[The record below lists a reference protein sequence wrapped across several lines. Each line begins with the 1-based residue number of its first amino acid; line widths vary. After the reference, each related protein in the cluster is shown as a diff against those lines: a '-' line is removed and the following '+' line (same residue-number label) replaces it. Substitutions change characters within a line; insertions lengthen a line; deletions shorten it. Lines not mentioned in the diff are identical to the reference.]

1 MIHPTDPTLMFEQ
14 WAEIQETSV
23 KNSLKSMEMFQK
35 RAEKMADQFWDQ
47 TRWAGEKFSDVLM
60 DWGNAYKTG
69 YENLH
74 KVLVPACAAPPK
86 SEAPDTD
93 PAGE

>member
-1 MIHPTDPTLMFEQ
+1 
-14 WAEIQETSV
+14 
-23 KNSLKSMEMFQK
+23 
-35 RAEKMADQFWDQ
+35 
-47 TRWAGEKFSDVLM
+47 M